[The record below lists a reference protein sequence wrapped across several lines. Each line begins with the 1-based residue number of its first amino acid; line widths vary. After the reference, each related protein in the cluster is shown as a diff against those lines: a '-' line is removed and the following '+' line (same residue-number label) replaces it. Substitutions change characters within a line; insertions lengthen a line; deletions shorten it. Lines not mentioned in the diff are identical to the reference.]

1 MSKGKFFLFLSAF
14 FYGIMPLLSSI
25 SYRGGLNGIT
35 LSFLR
40 CFLALPL
47 LFIMIKAD
55 KKSLKLTKR
64 QFRDILLLGTI
75 GGAIPILL
83 LYLSYEFIPVGLA
96 TTLHFVYPLIIVI
109 TISIL
114 QRKKLSR
121 LTLCSVLLVTTGIFM
136 FADINFNVSK
146 IGLLLAL
153 LSGVLYSFYILY
165 IDISKLYKLD
175 NIVLTF
181 YVMTIMSGIIF
192 IFGVIVNG
200 LSFNFSPFSLS
211 ISVIISFL
219 TTLGAMPLLQAGIRY
234 EGAATAGII
243 SAGEPITTTILG
255 AVFLGEHISM
265 AQLLGSVLIIMGV
278 LLVQQDSKKKLPI
291 N

>member
-1 MSKGKFFLFLSAF
+1 MSKGKLFLFLSAF
-14 FYGIMPLLSSI
+14 LFGIMPLLSSLG
-25 SYRGGLNGIT
+25 YRGGLNGIT

-47 LFIMIKAD
+47 LFIMIKSD
-55 KKSLKLTKR
+55 RKSLKLTRK
-64 QFRDILLLGTI
+64 QFKDILWLGTV

-83 LYLSYEFIPVGLA
+83 LYLSYEFIPIGLA
-96 TTLHFVYPLIIVI
+96 TTLHFVYPLVIVI
-109 TISIL
+109 AISIL
-114 QRKKLSR
+114 QRKRLSR
-121 LTLCSVLLVTTGIFM
+121 LTVCSVLLVTVGIFM
-136 FADINFNVSK
+136 FADLSINVSK
-146 IGLLLAL
+146 VGLALAL

-165 IDISKLYKLD
+165 IDVSKLYKLD

-192 IFGVIVNG
+192 LFGIVVNG
-200 LSFNFSPFSLS
+200 ISFDFSPFSWS

-243 SAGEPITTTILG
+243 SAAEPITTMIAG
-255 AVFLGEHISM
+255 AVFLGEYISI
-265 AQLLGSVLIIMGV
+265 AQLLGGVLIIMGV
-278 LLVQQDSKKKLPI
+278 LLVQQKRKEKLTH
-291 N
+291 